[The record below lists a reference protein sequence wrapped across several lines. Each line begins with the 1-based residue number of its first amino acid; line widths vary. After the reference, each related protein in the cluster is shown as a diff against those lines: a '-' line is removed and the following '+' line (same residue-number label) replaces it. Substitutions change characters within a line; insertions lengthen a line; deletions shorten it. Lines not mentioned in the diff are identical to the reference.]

1 YLYMAAQIHAG
12 LSGVEQALNPPLATE
27 SPYAA
32 DGDPELRIPTNL
44 RDALETLSAD
54 TAMTQGLGADFIR
67 YYSALKL
74 PEQQRFESAEDP
86 VEFQR
91 REYFSRL

>member
-1 YLYMAAQIHAG
+1 MAAQIHAG
-12 LSGVEQALNPPLATE
+12 LSGVEHHMSPPLATE
-27 SPYAA
+27 SPYASDSA
-32 DGDPELRIPTNL
+32 SHLRIPTNL
-44 RDALETLSAD
+44 RDALQALAAD
-54 TAMTQGLGADFIR
+54 DAMLQGFGEDFVR

-91 REYFSRL
+91 REYFSRI